1 MNKKIHFA
9 ISLIVAFLLVL
20 GVTGPVF
27 AQTPTP
33 PAGGTDTT
41 QTPGLWESLA
51 QALQMGVTDLKVA
64 LKHGTTI
71 TQLATQKG
79 VDLNSLMST
88 LTAKISQRLQQAVSG
103 GKMTQAQA
111 DQKLNTVQSDL
122 NSWFTTGTIPADLK
136 ELNALRQANKAIAD
150 ALGMSVKD
158 LNAAIKSGK
167 TIAQLAQEKGVSLDT
182 LTSAVTAKRA
192 QALQKNVQDGKMTQA
207 QADAALTAFKS
218 GVTQW
223 FQTGKVPESWKVART
238 IKQDSEVIAQEL
250 GMTPQELA
258 AAVKSGKTIAQLAQE
273 KGVSLDTLTSAVTAK
288 RAQTLQKDVQ
298 DGKMTQAQADK
309 ALSTLKGNITQWF
322 NTGKLPSGLTPKQ
335 QLNQI
340 TDDVAQRLGMTA
352 DELKQAL
359 KDGKT
364 IAQLAQEKGI
374 SLDSLTKALSA
385 QRTAKIQ
392 QALKDGKIT
401 QDQAS
406 KMLDNLKKN
415 LTNRLEKG
423 RGGKNVVPQNTPQ
436 STPQPDPAAGA

>member
-1 MNKKIHFA
+1 
-9 ISLIVAFLLVL
+9 
-20 GVTGPVF
+20 
-27 AQTPTP
+27 
-33 PAGGTDTT
+33 
-41 QTPGLWESLA
+41 
-51 QALQMGVTDLKVA
+51 
-64 LKHGTTI
+64 
-71 TQLATQKG
+71 
-79 VDLNSLMST
+79 
-88 LTAKISQRLQQAVSG
+88 
-103 GKMTQAQA
+103 
-111 DQKLNTVQSDL
+111 
-122 NSWFTTGTIPADLK
+122 
-136 ELNALRQANKAIAD
+136 
-150 ALGMSVKD
+150 
-158 LNAAIKSGK
+158 
-167 TIAQLAQEKGVSLDT
+167 
-182 LTSAVTAKRA
+182 
-192 QALQKNVQDGKMTQA
+192 
-207 QADAALTAFKS
+207 
-218 GVTQW
+218 
-223 FQTGKVPESWKVART
+223 
-238 IKQDSEVIAQEL
+238 
-250 GMTPQELA
+250 
-258 AAVKSGKTIAQLAQE
+258 
-273 KGVSLDTLTSAVTAK
+273 
-288 RAQTLQKDVQ
+288 
-298 DGKMTQAQADK
+298 MTQAQADK